1 MNMNRI
7 ILVPT
12 DFSENALLATRF
24 AVGLATHAG
33 LDVCVLHAFRP
44 FRSAFQQD
52 AVNDADREG
61 ARQEASTQMAA
72 FLENFSGSV
81 KPLEAAL
88 IEENL
93 SEAIDSF
100 LSERDV
106 AVVVMGTTGASG
118 VKHHLLGSN
127 TFAIASTLKQV
138 PLIVVPPGTTRFLL
152 DKIAFFTD
160 FNQGDL
166 STVSLLHTLFHN
178 PGSTIQLI
186 HFGRPEERE
195 AKEEKLGDWARV
207 LETKADLQTLPFR
220 FIAGQEGVEAV
231 EQLDEDFDLLAL
243 TLVEHGF
250 FERLFSKSMARELIH
265 QSKLPVFLASGL
277 S

>member
-12 DFSENALLATRF
+12 DFSENALLAARF
-24 AVGLATHAG
+24 AVSLAAHAG
-33 LDVCVLHAFRP
+33 LEVCILHAYRP
-44 FRSAFQQD
+44 FHSAFQGE
-52 AVNDADREG
+52 AANESDRER
-61 ARQEASTQMAA
+61 ARQEAETQMKA
-72 FLENFSGSV
+72 FLDSLAVPV
-81 KPLEAAL
+81 KAPKTVLV
-88 IEENL
+88 EENL
-93 SEAIDSF
+93 PEAVDRILSDSA
-100 LSERDV
+100 V

-118 VKHHLLGSN
+118 LKHHLLGSN
-127 TFAIASTLKQV
+127 TFAVASTLKQV
-138 PLIVVPPGTTRFLL
+138 PLIVVPPGTVRFSLE
-152 DKIAFFTD
+152 KVAFFTD

-166 STVSLLHTLFHN
+166 STVALLRSVLDN
-178 PGSTIQLI
+178 SESTFKLI

-195 AKEEKLGDWARV
+195 AKEEKLRDWAGV
-207 LETKADLQTLPFR
+207 LARKADLQTLPFR